1 MLNHIFSSCFSFGR
15 IKINLLIL
23 FSFLLLFPL
32 GSSLNAA
39 PPDDGR
45 PYLELPFAG
54 ETRYRVTCAY
64 DCYQHRGRMYYA
76 VDFAI
81 PEGEPIVAAA
91 AGEVMAV
98 TWEMGLPAN
107 LNLGDALILYLDHGN
122 GWFTRYVHLDGVTVE
137 VGHQVEM
144 GDVIGYGGKTGAMGD
159 HLHFELKHGTS
170 LHSPSVPINELFGG
184 LEPNIGQSYASNNW
198 TLQNRALAN
207 AMLVTPSATI
217 IPSATVVPSA
227 TPTLVPSATPTAIA
241 SATPSATGTAM
252 ATETATPSPT
262 AGLDEPIEEVVLWHK
277 PQVQDPANIIS
288 RENQAQAPTIAAS
301 ASPIATA
308 SRTITAEPTLPP
320 TLQPTAQP
328 TAISAAPQIKES
340 FYLLPRIETSLSL
353 STASIKAG
361 ETITATFTLRN
372 ATEERLH
379 LDLLGVAARRV
390 GDITPLEDSLF
401 FDRFIVLNPG
411 RSYNF
416 TKSHTFEKEGE
427 FELFVFA
434 LGEHNEWIPLDGM
447 GQIAPLSVGQSAT
460 TLFLPIINK

>member
-1 MLNHIFSSCFSFGR
+1 MLNHIFSSCFSSYFLR
-15 IKINLLIL
+15 TKINFIIL
-23 FSFLLLFPL
+23 FSFLLLFSL

-45 PYLELPFAG
+45 PYLELPFPG
-54 ETRYRVTCAY
+54 ETQYRVTCAY
-64 DCYQHRGRMYYA
+64 DCYQHRGTMYYA

-81 PEGEPIVAAA
+81 PEGDPIVAAA

-137 VGHQVEM
+137 VGDQVEM

-184 LEPNIGQSYASNNW
+184 LEPNIGQPYASNNW
-198 TLQNRALAN
+198 TLHNRALAN
-207 AMLVTPSATI
+207 AMQVA
-217 IPSATVVPSA
+217 PSATVVPSA
-227 TPTLVPSATPTAIA
+227 TTTPSATPTAIA
-241 SATPSATGTAM
+241 TATPSATPTAI
-252 ATETATPSPT
+252 ATLPPTPSPT
-262 AGLDEPIEEVVLWHK
+262 VSIDEPIEEVVLWHK
-277 PQVQDPANIIS
+277 PQIQDSTDITS
-288 RENQAQAPTIAAS
+288 QENKALAPTIAPS
-301 ASPIATA
+301 ATA
-308 SRTITAEPTLPP
+308 IPTAIPTAQATAEPT
-320 TLQPTAQP
+320 
-328 TAISAAPQIKES
+328 AISVAPQVKDS
-340 FYLLPRIETSLSL
+340 LYLLPRIETSLSL
-353 STASIKAG
+353 STANIKAG
-361 ETITATFTLRN
+361 EMITATFTLRN

-379 LDLLGVAARRV
+379 LNLLGVAARPV
-390 GDITPLEDSLF
+390 GDIAPLQDSLF

-411 RSYNF
+411 RSYKF
-416 TKSHTFEKEGE
+416 TKSHTFQKEGE

-447 GQIAPLSVGQSAT
+447 GQIAPLSVGQSTT
-460 TLFLPIINK
+460 TLFLPIINN